1 MVWFLRWQ
9 GRGVDANLLLDIFP
23 KSRYSEENQD
33 EITSYSEHKQW
44 FQVMLISPPV
54 ITQYELGQIW
64 IEEDRMPRNKRHYST
79 VST

>member
-1 MVWFLRWQ
+1 M
-9 GRGVDANLLLDIFP
+9 
-23 KSRYSEENQD
+23 
-33 EITSYSEHKQW
+33 ITSYSEQKQR

-54 ITQYELGQIW
+54 ITQYELGPIW